1 MFITFKEWLVA
12 RESSAFTRLRNNA
25 VLGLAPPIPAASI
38 HSRSTASPFIV
49 DNLTKKKKR
58 RKRRR
63 K

>member
-25 VLGLAPPIPAASI
+25 ALGLAPPIPAAAI
-38 HSRSTASPFIV
+38 HSRSTASPFV
-49 DNLTKKKKR
+49 VNNLTKKKKR